1 MLISGAPIS
10 GAPVGGVPNA
20 GGSTPVFSLSPSST
34 SATGTLA
41 VTATGSG
48 TTWSGSNPFSISS
61 GPASGLTNYVRI
73 SDTSATFDITVT
85 ALSGTIV
92 IADSNSGTT
101 ANIAAVALVPNAPTD
116 VVLTDNN
123 DGTVTASYTQ
133 ASSDGGAAITGNTL
147 LTSEGQTASAGSPGA
162 DITFTPV
169 NGVEITAQVRATNS
183 VGDGP
188 YSDASAAITPN
199 NTDVVSVMIRAPYLS
214 TDTLGTK
221 TVQLFHIVGGALV
234 AATLPIT
241 TGFTAIP
248 SVSNGW
254 WVLIDVT
261 PNGGNGEFSG
271 IAVFSNING
280 TGKAAVEA
288 YSAPTVAPGTLVA
301 HKIAP
306 FLSTDTITTP
316 GYQLYSRNGAAYGSH
331 VTSGILA
338 ISGVTNG
345 YVARVSVSANTP
357 AGGAHYGMLWDGG

>member
-1 MLISGAPIS
+1 MLISTGPVSTAPVS
-10 GAPVGGVPNA
+10 GAPNA
-20 GGSTPVFSLSPSST
+20 GGSAPVFTLSPTST

-61 GPASGLTNYVRI
+61 GPASGLTNYVRL

-101 ANIAAVALVPNAPTD
+101 ANIAAVALIPNAPTD
-116 VVLTDNN
+116 VVLTDNG
-123 DGTVTASYTQ
+123 DGTVTATYTQ
-133 ASSDGGAAITGNTL
+133 ASNDGGATITGNSL
-147 LTSEGQTASAGSPGA
+147 LVSSGQTATAGTPGA
-162 DITFTPV
+162 AITFTPV
-169 NGVEITAQVRATNS
+169 NGVPITAQVRATNS

-188 YSDASAAITPN
+188 YSDASASITPN
-199 NTDVVSVMIRAPYLS
+199 NTNVVSILLRAPYLS

-221 TVQLFHIVGGALV
+221 TVQLFHIVGGVLT
-234 AATLPIT
+234 AATVAIT
-241 TGFTAIP
+241 TGFVAIP
-248 SVSNGW
+248 NVSNGW
-254 WVLIDVT
+254 WVLVDVT
-261 PNGGNGEFSG
+261 PNGSNGEFSG

-288 YSAPTVAPGTLVA
+288 YSAPTVSPSTFVT

-306 FLSTDTITTP
+306 FLSTDTITAP
-316 GYQLYSRNGAAYGSH
+316 GYQLYSRNGAAFGSR
-331 VTSGILA
+331 VTADILA

-345 YVARVSVSANTP
+345 YVARISVPANTP
-357 AGGAHYGMLWDGG
+357 AGGAHYGLLWDGG